1 VDESAAGF
9 RRAVKV
15 TVTVLAAV
23 FGGLA
28 LLFGALLEPGEELDG
43 CTTGLYPGTYAE
55 AIAPAHLLAFACLAG
70 LVAWLSAERSPTRRP
85 GHITLAVL
93 GAMTLFALAA
103 TFEHQLTDWP
113 ALIALI
119 VAIPLGALAVTAGLI
134 NTVIV
139 LRSDRPPARGWDRH
153 ARLAQIAAWLGLVV
167 GVPAALAG
175 AWTNGAGLFCF

>member
-1 VDESAAGF
+1 MDESAAGF

-28 LLFGALLEPGEELDG
+28 LLFGALLEPGEVDD
-43 CTTGLYPGTYAE
+43 CTTGLYPGSYAD
-55 AIAPAHLLAFACLAG
+55 AIVPAHLLAFACLAA
-70 LVAWLSAERSPTRRP
+70 LVAWLSAERSPTGRP
-85 GHITLAVL
+85 GHVTLAVL
-93 GAMTLFALAA
+93 AAMTVFALAA

-119 VAIPLGALAVTAGLI
+119 IAIPLGALAVTAGLI

-139 LRSDRPPARGWDRH
+139 LRSRRSPAHGWDRH
-153 ARLAQIAAWLGLVV
+153 ARTAQIAAWLALVV